1 MNMAAIL
8 NVYKRKQA
16 KDKLILI
23 PILDADENTIG
34 FLHPITA
41 DFDRT
46 IPNCVQL
53 LDRWREDNPTLSPS
67 RFPIT
72 HERKRRWV
80 MDLIV
85 NNDRRILFM
94 LQDLRDQYIGHIG
107 FTNIDSEHRF
117 AEVDMVL
124 RGEPTEH
131 TRFMHHAME
140 ALVEWGKQELLL
152 KHIDLVV
159 LPHND
164 RAISFYSR
172 CGFQNDGFIPLVKI
186 EANGEVSWERCP
198 KSTFTSEY
206 YFIHMTLC

>member
-8 NVYKRKQA
+8 NVYKRKQV

-72 HERKRRWV
+72 HER
-80 MDLIV
+80 I
-85 NNDRRILFM
+85 
-94 LQDLRDQYIGHIG
+94 
-107 FTNIDSEHRF
+107 
-117 AEVDMVL
+117 
-124 RGEPTEH
+124 
-131 TRFMHHAME
+131 
-140 ALVEWGKQELLL
+140 
-152 KHIDLVV
+152 
-159 LPHND
+159 
-164 RAISFYSR
+164 
-172 CGFQNDGFIPLVKI
+172 
-186 EANGEVSWERCP
+186 
-198 KSTFTSEY
+198 
-206 YFIHMTLC
+206 